1 MKLLKKLSILSSTI
15 IGTAALTAPVILSS
29 CSSNEKDYS
38 EIHLDCSGT
47 FKHDNGTVKL
57 TEAKRSFELTGGSG
71 FDFGEYVIKHDEVLP
86 IWDDEND
93 NVFIDFNF
101 EYDLTFCH
109 FKITAW
115 KSPIET
121 CSFLIK
127 NYKIQV
133 KNLIVEKDEK
143 KIIVPK
149 SVFYLPPIWVYMC

>member
-15 IGTAALTAPVILSS
+15 IGAAALTAPVILSS

-38 EIHLDCSGT
+38 EIHLKCSGT
-47 FKHDNGTVKL
+47 RPDEKGIVKL
-57 TEAKRSFELTGGSG
+57 TEDKRSFKFTGVS
-71 FDFGEYVIKHDEVLP
+71 DVEFGDYIIDHGEILSV
-86 IWDDEND
+86 WDDKNT
-93 NVFIDFNF
+93 NILIDFNLEYYFRWCDF
-101 EYDLTFCH
+101 EILALPSH
-109 FKITAW
+109 
-115 KSPIET
+115 IET

-133 KNLIVEKDEK
+133 KDLIFSKNRK

>member
-15 IGTAALTAPVILSS
+15 IGAAALTAPVILSS

-38 EIHLDCSGT
+38 EIYLDCAGT
-47 FKHDNGTVKL
+47 FKQDNGTVKL
-57 TEAKRSFELTGGSG
+57 TEAKRSFKFSGSCFG
-71 FDFGEYVIKHDEVLP
+71 FGESVIKHDEVLSV
-86 IWDDEND
+86 WDDRND
-93 NVFIDFNF
+93 NVRINF
-101 EYDLTFCH
+101 EFSYNFCSCE
-109 FKITAW
+109 FEIVAW